1 MQIGKKDIAWNIV
14 ATFMRIA
21 SGIILL
27 PMVLRMLPAQE
38 VGLWNIFL
46 YIGSLATLLD
56 FGFSNSFSRNITYIF
71 SGVKTLKSI
80 GFVAVDESDKS
91 VDFSL
96 LKSVIKAMR
105 RYYAILAGFFL
116 IIFLA
121 ISPFY
126 LKSILSNYQGNKESV
141 EIAWVLYGTLVAYQ
155 LYTYY
160 YNSILV
166 GRGQIK
172 RSLQI
177 TVLSQGLRI
186 TISMIFL
193 LSGFGLMSLVI
204 GMFFSDFINRT
215 LCYYSFYDKE
225 IKSNLKNSITLP
237 IKNIM
242 QIMTPNAIK
251 IGVTTIGGFLIT
263 KAVVLI
269 SPLYLSLAEIG
280 TYGTTKQMID
290 LISSLGGI
298 LFYTYYPQITSYKV
312 NKEINKVKNLYIKSK
327 LSLIAIYI
335 FCSLGL
341 IFIGPQLLILIHSK
355 THLLP
360 TSMMLVFLVISFLE
374 ANHGISAGLLLMNN
388 EVPFMKASLLSGIS
402 VLLLLLTGLMYLK
415 IGIWAMILAPGIAQI
430 VYQNWKWPSMVIKDL
445 QITRLDIKSS
455 TKELIKQIKLPAFLN
470 RT

>member
-71 SGVKTLKSI
+71 SGVKILKST
-80 GFVAVDESDKS
+80 GFVAVNESDKS

-193 LSGFGLMSLVI
+193 LS
-204 GMFFSDFINRT
+204 
-215 LCYYSFYDKE
+215 
-225 IKSNLKNSITLP
+225 
-237 IKNIM
+237 
-242 QIMTPNAIK
+242 
-251 IGVTTIGGFLIT
+251 
-263 KAVVLI
+263 
-269 SPLYLSLAEIG
+269 
-280 TYGTTKQMID
+280 
-290 LISSLGGI
+290 
-298 LFYTYYPQITSYKV
+298 
-312 NKEINKVKNLYIKSK
+312 
-327 LSLIAIYI
+327 
-335 FCSLGL
+335 
-341 IFIGPQLLILIHSK
+341 
-355 THLLP
+355 
-360 TSMMLVFLVISFLE
+360 
-374 ANHGISAGLLLMNN
+374 
-388 EVPFMKASLLSGIS
+388 
-402 VLLLLLTGLMYLK
+402 
-415 IGIWAMILAPGIAQI
+415 
-430 VYQNWKWPSMVIKDL
+430 
-445 QITRLDIKSS
+445 
-455 TKELIKQIKLPAFLN
+455 
-470 RT
+470 

>member
-1 MQIGKKDIAWNIV
+1 MQIGKKDIAWNVV

-21 SGIILL
+21 SGIVLL

-46 YIGSLATLLD
+46 YIGSLASLLD

-71 SGVKTLKSI
+71 SGVKTLKAT
-80 GFVAVDESDKS
+80 GFTTVDETDKS

-116 IIFLA
+116 IIFLL

-126 LKSILSNYQGNKESV
+126 LKSILSHYQGDKEAIG
-141 EIAWVLYGTLVAYQ
+141 IAWILYGILVAYQ

-186 TISMIFL
+186 IVSMIFL
-193 LSGFGLMSLVI
+193 VLGFGLMSLVM
-204 GMFFSDFINRT
+204 GMFISDFVNRT
-215 LCYYSFYDKE
+215 LCYYTFYDKE
-225 IKSNLKNSITLP
+225 LKRNIQNSKTLP
-237 IKNIM
+237 VKEIM
-242 QIMTPNAIK
+242 KIMTPNAIK

-263 KAVVLI
+263 KAVMLI
-269 SPLYLSLAEIG
+269 SPLYLNLSDIG
-280 TYGTTKQMID
+280 TYGITKQMID

-298 LFYTYYPQITSYKV
+298 LFYTYYPQITSFKV
-312 NKEINKVKNLYIKSK
+312 NNEIDKVKNLYIKSK
-327 LSLIAIYI
+327 ISLITI
-335 FCSLGL
+335 FIICSIGL
-341 IFIGPQLLILIHSK
+341 IIIGPQLLILIHSK

-360 TSMMLVFLVISFLE
+360 TSMIIAFIITSFLE

-388 EVPFMKASLLSGIS
+388 EVPFMKASLISGIC
-402 VLLLLLTGLMYLK
+402 VLILLLTGLIYLK
-415 IGIWAMILAPGIAQI
+415 IGIWAMILAPGLAQV
-430 VYQNWKWPSMVIKDL
+430 VYQNWKWPLMVINDL
-445 QITRLDIKSS
+445 QITRVDIKLSINEFVS
-455 TKELIKQIKLPAFLN
+455 QVKRLN
-470 RT
+470 YFPKG